1 MAVYSPP
8 FTLTHA
14 MLTRVAEI
22 AELVGQWRST
32 QSSQV
37 PMLRREN
44 RIRTIQASLAIE
56 HNTLSVEQVTAVID
70 GKPVLGLPR
79 EIQEVRNAFAAYEA
93 MSSWDPASPKDLLN
107 AHGRLM
113 FGLCDDAGAWRIS
126 GVGIYRGEQLVHM
139 APPAN
144 QVPRLMGQLLDW
156 LANTEAHPLIASC
169 ALHYELEFIHP
180 FSDGNGRM
188 GRLWQTVILS
198 RWQPVMAY
206 LPVET
211 VIKTRQDVYYQQ
223 LSQADRQS
231 DCTDFILFLL
241 EALRDALAQAIAVQP
256 ASLSTE
262 LDKMRVEDQAKMK
275 VEMRVKTPDL
285 ILGVLAAEPTLT
297 LKEVAERIGKS
308 TSTVERAVAALVK
321 AGQLR
326 FVGPRKGGQWEV
338 LPVSKCSSEPG

>member
-1 MAVYSPP
+1 MAAYSPP
-8 FTLTHA
+8 FALTHS
-14 MLTRVAEI
+14 LLSRVAEI

-32 QSSQV
+32 QNSQV

-56 HNTLSVEQVTAVID
+56 HNTLSLEQVTAVIE
-70 GKPVLGLPR
+70 GKTVLGLPR

-93 MSSWDPASPKDLLN
+93 MPGWDPTSPVDLLS

-113 FGLCDDAGAWRIS
+113 YGLCDDAGKWRSS

-144 QVPRLMGQLLDW
+144 QVPRLMGQLLQW
-156 LANTEAHPLIASC
+156 LADTEAHPLIASC

-198 RWQPVMAY
+198 RWQPVLAF

-211 VIKTRQDVYYQQ
+211 VIKERQARYYEQ
-223 LSQADRQS
+223 LSQADRLS

-241 EALRDALAQAIAVQP
+241 EALRDTLAQAIAAQP
-256 ASLSTE
+256 TSASISQEKTL
-262 LDKMRVEDQAKMK
+262 VEMK
-275 VEMRVKTPDL
+275 VEMRAKTPEA
-285 ILGVLAAEPTLT
+285 VLALLAVEPNLT
-297 LKEVAERIGKS
+297 LKEVALRIGKS
-308 TSTVERAVAALVK
+308 TSTVERAASVLVK
-321 AGQLR
+321 AGRLR
-326 FVGPRKGGQWEV
+326 FVGPRKGGHWEMI
-338 LPVSKCSSEPG
+338 PVEGE

>member
-1 MAVYSPP
+1 MAVYAPP
-8 FTLTHA
+8 FTLTHS
-14 MLTRVAEI
+14 LLSRVAEI
-22 AELVGQWRST
+22 AELVGHWRST

-56 HNTLSVEQVTAVID
+56 HNTLSLEQVTAVIE

-93 MSSWDPASPKDLLN
+93 MSGWDPASPADLLS

-113 FGLCDDAGAWRIS
+113 LGLCDDAGNWRSS

-144 QVPRLMGQLLDW
+144 QVSRLMGQLLQW
-156 LANTEAHPLIASC
+156 LADTEAHPLIASC

-188 GRLWQTVILS
+188 GRLWQTLILS
-198 RWQPVMAY
+198 RWQPVLAF

-211 VIKTRQDVYYQQ
+211 VIKSRQDVYYQQ
-223 LSQADRQS
+223 LSQADSRG
-231 DCTDFILFLL
+231 DCTTFIEFLL
-241 EALRDALAQAIAVQP
+241 EALRDALAQAISSQP
-256 ASLSTE
+256 EA
-262 LDKMRVEDQAKMK
+262 K
-275 VEMRVKTPDL
+275 VEVSVKMSAETPVEARLKTPEL
-285 ILGVLAAEPTLT
+285 IVKVLREEPNLT
-297 LKEVAERIGKS
+297 LNEVAERIGKS
-308 TSTVERAVAALVK
+308 ARTVERSASALVK
-321 AGQLR
+321 AGRLR
-326 FVGPRKGGQWEV
+326 FVGPRKSGRWEV
-338 LPVSKCSSEPG
+338 LEAGT

>member
-1 MAVYSPP
+1 MAAYSPP

-14 MLTRVAEI
+14 MLSRVAEI

-56 HNTLSVEQVTAVID
+56 HNTLSLEQVTAVIE
-70 GKPVLGLPR
+70 GKTVLGLPR

-93 MSSWDPASPKDLLN
+93 MPDWEPTSLADLLS

-113 FGLCDDAGAWRIS
+113 LGLCDDAGHWRS
-126 GVGIYRGEQLVHM
+126 GGVGIYRGEQLVHM

-144 QVPRLMGQLLDW
+144 QVPRLMGQLLGW
-156 LANTEAHPLIASC
+156 IASTEAHPLIASC

-198 RWQPVMAY
+198 RWQPVLAF

-211 VIKTRQDVYYQQ
+211 VFKARQEHYYQQ
-223 LSQADRQS
+223 LSQADRLR

-241 EALRDALAQAIAVQP
+241 EALRDALAQVIAVQP
-256 ASLSTE
+256 ASLPSK
-262 LDKMRVEDQAKMK
+262 LDKTRVESQAKMQ

-285 ILGVLAAEPTLT
+285 ILGVLAADPTLT
-297 LKEVAERIGKS
+297 LKQVAERIGKS
-308 TSTVERAVAALVK
+308 TSTIERAVSVLVK
-321 AGQLR
+321 VGRLR
-326 FVGPRKGGQWEV
+326 FVGPRKGGHWVV
-338 LPVSKCSSEPG
+338 LPAE

>member
-1 MAVYSPP
+1 MAAYSPP

-14 MLTRVAEI
+14 MLSRVAEI

-56 HNTLSVEQVTAVID
+56 HNTLSLEQVTVVID

-93 MSSWDPASPKDLLN
+93 MSAWAPTSSADLLR

-113 FGLCDDAGAWRIS
+113 HGLCDDAGQWRSS

-139 APPAN
+139 APPAT
-144 QVPRLMGQLLDW
+144 QVPRLMEQLMQW
-156 LANTEAHPLIASC
+156 LAETEAHPLIASC

-198 RWQPVMAY
+198 RWQPVMAF
-206 LPVET
+206 LPVGFG
-211 VIKTRQDVYYQQ
+211 VALPLLASRKTARARCSLKTATAGCSVRCFWTIRT
-223 LSQADRQS
+223 LSMISPLSDRRS
-231 DCTDFILFLL
+231 HSPC
-241 EALRDALAQAIAVQP
+241 LAMN
-256 ASLSTE
+256 S
-262 LDKMRVEDQAKMK
+262 
-275 VEMRVKTPDL
+275 
-285 ILGVLAAEPTLT
+285 
-297 LKEVAERIGKS
+297 
-308 TSTVERAVAALVK
+308 
-321 AGQLR
+321 
-326 FVGPRKGGQWEV
+326 
-338 LPVSKCSSEPG
+338 